1 MFPTVARG
9 NKKKKNDNGQK
20 VTNARTLATET
31 PGYNSNGVSRRDS
44 PLAAFVAASRE
55 SLFTAGGFSGE
66 TKLASIA
73 RVPFYLLISC

>member
-55 SLFTAGGFSGE
+55 
-66 TKLASIA
+66 
-73 RVPFYLLISC
+73 RPFYGGRLLWRDEVLSSNIELGKYSYY